1 VLTSG
6 GVTSRDG
13 NPAYQQFSD
22 EELKVIVEKAGRMG
36 LVCAA
41 HAIGKAGILAAIRT
55 GFRVIEHNTFADDEV
70 AEAIKKNDVMAVA
83 TISPLQSILD
93 NRDKYPKEMYE
104 KTAKIAKIHKES
116 YRRVIRAGI
125 KCAIGSD
132 LFGGPGTVLAAGDNG
147 KEIVY
152 AVEASMTPLQA
163 IEAATANGPLTLGS
177 QAPASGQ
184 IKVRIRC

>member
-1 VLTSG
+1 
-6 GVTSRDG
+6 
-13 NPAYQQFSD
+13 
-22 EELKVIVEKAGRMG
+22 
-36 LVCAA
+36 
-41 HAIGKAGILAAIRT
+41 
-55 GFRVIEHNTFADDEV
+55 
-70 AEAIKKNDVMAVA
+70 MAVA

-116 YRRVIRAGI
+116 YRRVIKAGI

-152 AVEASMTPLQA
+152 AVEAGMTPLQA
-163 IEAATANGPLTLGS
+163 IEAATANGPLTLGP

-184 IKVRIRC
+184 IKVGYDADFIGLEHNPLNDITLLASPKAIKWIWKAGRLMKAPGLDPWEALAI